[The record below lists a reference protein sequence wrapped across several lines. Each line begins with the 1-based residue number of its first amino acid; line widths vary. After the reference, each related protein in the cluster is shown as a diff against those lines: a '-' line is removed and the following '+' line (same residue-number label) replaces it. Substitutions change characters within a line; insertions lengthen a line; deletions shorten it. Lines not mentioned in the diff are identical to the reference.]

1 LVHLPKANDIHRF
14 EDRENKFPIHRNID
28 TQLRFFS
35 THRKRKV
42 NDKNYRKPNKK
53 EKISINHKL
62 LSGKPEEFIA
72 KNSVN
77 NHSYF

>member
-1 LVHLPKANDIHRF
+1 MIFTALKIAKINSPFIEILILNYD
-14 EDRENKFPIHRNID
+14 
-28 TQLRFFS
+28 S
-35 THRKRKV
+35 HRKRKV
-42 NDKNYRKPNKK
+42 NDKNDRKPNKK